1 MSVFQQSRVN
11 GVTELTEVH
20 VEPAVLSV
28 AAAAARSAASPSRA
42 LSLKPSV
49 CPCALRQTL

>member
-1 MSVFQQSRVN
+1 MSVLQERRVN
-11 GVTELTEVH
+11 GGTELLEVYA
-20 VEPAVLSV
+20 EPVVLSD
-28 AAAAARSAASPSRA
+28 AAAAASSAASPSRA